1 MIPILLYKMSEYCE
15 CGTKENIVEDY
26 DNGVIKCTKCGMII
40 DGNLIDDQYEKRTSE
55 SDDHEIKR
63 VGPAS
68 RPGQTAK
75 PGNVLII
82 RKNGHTQKRVIYQK
96 QTKIDKNCNRIQELL
111 SSHGGVSSNLI
122 EKTKEAYK
130 KLTKIKNFQGRNL
143 THIIIAL
150 YYYVSRKE
158 NSAKSYKEV
167 AKMFP
172 SVTEREI
179 KKAFND
185 IKDGAVEYDDED
197 ELVKVE
203 KNLIH
208 HYIDRN
214 PEKSEAKELSYK
226 IIENINHNAMLEGK
240 SPTTV
245 AGLSLMLSYKLLS
258 NNSDNMKDF
267 YSTFATKATLTRTF
281 KQIDNQLDKVIPNEY
296 YSQIEEL
303 KKCMD

>member
-1 MIPILLYKMSEYCE
+1 MYEYCE
-15 CGTKENIVEDY
+15 CEIKENIIEY
-26 DNGVIKCTKCGMII
+26 YTNGMIVCKKCWMII
-40 DGNLIDDQYEKRTSE
+40 DPNLIDDQYEKRTSE

-63 VGPAS
+63 VGQPS
-68 RPGQTAK
+68 RPGQTTE
-75 PGNVLII
+75 PGNILII
-82 RKNGHTQKRVIYQK
+82 RENGQTRKRVIHTK
-96 QTKIDKNCNRIQELL
+96 QTKINKNFNRIQELL
-111 SSHGGVSSNLI
+111 SSAGVRSNLI

-130 KLTKIKNFQGRNL
+130 ELAKIQNFQGRNL

-214 PEKSEAKELSYK
+214 PEKSESKELSYK

>member
-1 MIPILLYKMSEYCE
+1 MIPIVSYKMSEYCE
-15 CGTKENIVEDY
+15 CETKENIFEDFT
-26 DNGVIKCTKCGMII
+26 NGNIVCKKCWMII
-40 DGNLIDDQYEKRTSE
+40 DENLIDDQYEKRTSE

-63 VGPAS
+63 VGQPS
-68 RPGQTAK
+68 RPGQTIE
-75 PGNVLII
+75 PGNDLII
-82 RKNGHTQKRVIYQK
+82 RENGHTRKRVIHNK
-96 QTKIDKNCNRIQELL
+96 QTKINKNFNRIQELL
-111 SSHGGVSSNLI
+111 SKAGVFSNII

-130 KLTKIKNFQGRNL
+130 ELAKIKNFQGRNL

-185 IKDGAVEYDDED
+185 IKDDAAEYDDED

-267 YSTFATKATLTRTF
+267 YSTFATKSTLTRTF

>member
-1 MIPILLYKMSEYCE
+1 MIPIISYKMSEYCE
-15 CGTKENIVEDY
+15 CETKENIFEDFT
-26 DNGVIKCTKCGMII
+26 NGNIVCKKCWMII
-40 DGNLIDDQYEKRTSE
+40 DENLIDDQYEKRTSE

-63 VGPAS
+63 VGQPS
-68 RPGQTAK
+68 RPGQTIE
-75 PGNVLII
+75 PGNDLII
-82 RKNGHTQKRVIYQK
+82 RENGHTRKRVIHNK
-96 QTKIDKNCNRIQELL
+96 QTKINKNFNRIQELL
-111 SSHGGVSSNLI
+111 SKAGVFSNII

-130 KLTKIKNFQGRNL
+130 ELAKIKNFQGRNL

>member
-1 MIPILLYKMSEYCE
+1 MSEYCE

-26 DNGVIKCTKCGMII
+26 INGEIKCKKCGMII
-40 DGNLIDDQYEKRTSE
+40 DDNLIDDQYEKRTSE

-63 VGPAS
+63 VSQPS
-68 RPGQTAK
+68 RQGQATE
-75 PGNVLII
+75 PGNFLII
-82 RKNGHTQKRVIYQK
+82 RENGHTRKRVIHTK
-96 QTKIDKNCNRIQELL
+96 QTKIIKNFNRIQELL
-111 SSHGGVSSNLI
+111 SKAGVFSNII

-130 KLTKIKNFQGRNL
+130 ELAHIQNFQGRNL

-158 NSAKSYKEV
+158 NRAKSYKDV

-185 IKDGAVEYDDED
+185 IKDEAVEYDDED

-203 KNLIH
+203 KNLIQYH
-208 HYIDRN
+208 IG
-214 PEKSEAKELSYK
+214 EKLEKYEAKILSYK
-226 IIENINHNAMLEGK
+226 IIENINNNSMLEGK

-245 AGLSLMLSYKLLS
+245 AGLSLMLSYKIL
-258 NNSDNMKDF
+258 NDNSDNMKDF
-267 YSTFATKATLTRTF
+267 FSTFTTKATLRRTF
-281 KQIDNQLDKVIPNEY
+281 KEIKDQLDKVIPNEY
-296 YSQIEEL
+296 FDKIEKL
-303 KKCMD
+303 KKCME